1 MSLFLDCLGA
11 SGEVG
16 RSAFML
22 HTDKKILLDYG
33 VKIFD
38 KSGKPQYP
46 SSDVDPDFAV
56 ISHAHLD
63 HSGFVPGLFRK
74 GRIRWYAT
82 PPTVEL
88 CELLWEDS
96 MKIMGPELPY
106 KLNHYNRALK
116 DWNPL
121 MYGQLLHTGDTR
133 ITLTD
138 AGHISG
144 AASINIEHKKRKIC
158 YSGDFKMG
166 DTFMHRGA
174 KPVEDVGIL
183 IMEST
188 YAFREHPPRKEVE
201 KQIADEIRETVGR
214 GGTVLFPAFSL
225 GRTQELLAL
234 VRSYNP
240 EVPVFID
247 GMGRKIINVYLR
259 HPKYI
264 RNADSFRR
272 AVKSATL
279 VQGPNDKRDA
289 VKGGGVIISS
299 AGMMSGGPVLNYLF
313 NVNSE
318 SKVIFTGYCIEGSNG
333 WKLQNNGYI
342 TQDERDLEVDLPV
355 EYLDLSAHAGRS
367 DLLNFIKWANPEKI
381 ILVHGDETE
390 RFGVELREDFGYDAV
405 APKIGERIDL

>member
-1 MSLFLDCLGA
+1 MELFLDCFGA

-16 RSAFML
+16 RSAFLL

-63 HSGFVPGLFRK
+63 HSGFVPALYRK

-88 CELLWEDS
+88 CELLWADS

-106 KLNHYNRALK
+106 RLNHYNRALK

-121 MYGQLLHTGDTR
+121 MYGQLLHTGDTK
-133 ITLTD
+133 ITFSD

-144 AASINIEHKKRKIC
+144 AAIVNIEHRGKKIC
-158 YSGDFKMG
+158 YTGDFKME
-166 DTFMHRGA
+166 DTFMHKGA
-174 KPVEDVGIL
+174 RPVEDVDVL
-183 IMEST
+183 IIEST
-188 YAFREHPPRKEVE
+188 YAFRDHPPRKQVE
-201 KQIADEIRETVGR
+201 KQITDEIRETVDK
-214 GGTVLFPAFSL
+214 GGTALFPAFSL

-234 VRSYNP
+234 VRSYDP
-240 EVPVFID
+240 QVPVFID

-264 RNADSFRR
+264 RDANSFKR

-279 VQGPNDKRDA
+279 VQGPNDKREA
-289 VKGGGVIISS
+289 IKGGGVIISS

-318 SKVIFTGYCIEGSNG
+318 SKVIFTGYCIEGTNG
-333 WKLQNNGYI
+333 WKIQHDGYI
-342 TQDERDLEVDLPV
+342 TIDERDLEVDLPI
-355 EYLDLSAHAGRS
+355 EYMDLSAHAGRS
-367 DLLNFIKWANPEKI
+367 DLLNFIKWANPGKI
-381 ILVHGDETE
+381 VLVHGDETE
-390 RFGVELREDFGYDAV
+390 RFATELRDDFGYDAV
-405 APKIGERIDL
+405 APKIGDKIDL